1 MMVNPEILCS
11 PHGDA
16 EKRFVLGK
24 IGNKNL
30 LCVGLNPSTADENRL
45 DPTSRNI
52 EAIAQK
58 HGYDGWLL
66 VNLYPQRAL
75 HPSDLVSEK
84 NEELFWQ
91 NLRLIDGLIIKKQFV
106 IPQMLLAWGN
116 NIDSFTATYLKE
128 AAYFLYKVL
137 EKHDLP
143 YSAIGVTNAGHPYHP
158 SPQPVN
164 TQLGGIDNVQL
175 HDFDFKTYAGKIGEQ
190 LSLPQDITYQV
201 IH

>member
-1 MMVNPEILCS
+1 MIVEPEILCT
-11 PHGDA
+11 PQGDA

-24 IGNKNL
+24 KGNKNL
-30 LCVGLNPSTADENRL
+30 LCVGLNPSTADENGL

-66 VNLYPQRAL
+66 VNLYAQRASK
-75 HPSDLVSEK
+75 PTDLSTEK
-84 NEELFWQ
+84 DEELFWQ
-91 NLRLIDGLIIKKQFV
+91 NLRLIDALIIKKQFV
-106 IPQMLLAWGN
+106 IPQVLLAWGN

-128 AAYFLYKVL
+128 AAYYLYKVL
-137 EKHDLP
+137 EKHNLP

-190 LSLPQDITYQV
+190 FPLPQDITYQV

>member
-1 MMVNPEILCS
+1 MIVEPEILCT
-11 PHGDA
+11 PQRDA
-16 EKRFVLGK
+16 EKRFVLGTK
-24 IGNKNL
+24 GNKNL
-30 LCVGLNPSTADENRL
+30 LCVGLNPSTADENGL

-66 VNLYPQRAL
+66 VNLYAQRASK
-75 HPSDLVSEK
+75 PTDLSTEK
-84 NEELFWQ
+84 DEELFWQ
-91 NLRLIDGLIIKKQFV
+91 NLRLIDALIIQKQFV
-106 IPQMLLAWGN
+106 IPQVLLAWGN

-128 AAYFLYKVL
+128 AAYYLYKVL
-137 EKHDLP
+137 EKHNLP

-158 SPQPVN
+158 SPQSVN

-190 LSLPQDITYQV
+190 LSLPQDITYQG